1 MKRQDRGTGIRWLAA
16 LALSAGLVACGGG
29 GGGGG
34 GFIPLPPASGGG
46 GNPPPPAV
54 DANAYADPI
63 QTASGKVSGETVGD
77 GDTRVHQYKGIPYG
91 APPVGNLRW
100 KPPQPPASWD
110 GVYAATSYSKMAPQ
124 PFPASPVYDAVP
136 ESGMGED
143 VLRLNITTPA
153 KKKGEKLPV
162 MVLFHGGGLTT
173 GSVNRAS
180 DNLPNLPNHGVVSV
194 TVQHRIGALGYMA
207 HPALTAES
215 ANKSSGNYGQLDLVA
230 ALKWVQANIEGFGG
244 DPGNVTI
251 WGHSG
256 GGMKTN
262 WLVASP
268 LAKGLFHRAIAE
280 AGWTT
285 AGTPLAQTEQYG
297 VKLMAK
303 VGAADIEALRKK
315 PWQDIVAASFASGS
329 GYTTAFTVDDWSL
342 PDTIGN
348 LILDNKH
355 SDVPFMVGNG
365 GAEITA
371 ANPLRGN
378 FLKQMV
384 KVQKSPIYTYIFTHV
399 PVNWANAGV
408 AAYHGLEVSYQYG
421 SLATVGRIYGTSL
434 LPASP
439 DIPPDPGVSDR
450 DYKLSDEVMSMWTR
464 FATTGDP
471 NVAKVGVTWPKYDDA
486 DQYLDIGIP
495 SIVKT
500 GFSTVTTKQMPR

>member
-1 MKRQDRGTGIRWLAA
+1 
-16 LALSAGLVACGGG
+16 
-29 GGGGG
+29 
-34 GFIPLPPASGGG
+34 
-46 GNPPPPAV
+46 
-54 DANAYADPI
+54 
-63 QTASGKVSGETVGD
+63 
-77 GDTRVHQYKGIPYG
+77 
-91 APPVGNLRW
+91 
-100 KPPQPPASWD
+100 
-110 GVYAATSYSKMAPQ
+110 
-124 PFPASPVYDAVP
+124 
-136 ESGMGED
+136 
-143 VLRLNITTPA
+143 
-153 KKKGEKLPV
+153 
-162 MVLFHGGGLTT
+162 
-173 GSVNRAS
+173 
-180 DNLPNLPNHGVVSV
+180 
-194 TVQHRIGALGYMA
+194 
-207 HPALTAES
+207 
-215 ANKSSGNYGQLDLVA
+215 
-230 ALKWVQANIEGFGG
+230 VQANIEGFGG

-303 VGAADIEALRKK
+303 VGAATIDELRKK